1 MLGGKLDINSPRFG
15 LNNTERKVSV
25 MDYITEVTNK
35 PSINGVTIEGNME
48 ITDIGIVEMPTE
60 MISEIFLETF
70 GFIL

>member
-1 MLGGKLDINSPRFG
+1 
-15 LNNTERKVSV
+15 